1 MAHDVVI
8 KGIQLAVS
16 GVIKRGILLSALE
29 HLDRGEASDAHTGHF
44 VFGRV
49 NLGDHNILVVLQLFS
64 QLGIDRGKL
73 LAVSAPGGVKFNQ
86 HILVLVVDHL
96 AEVFADQ
103 HANAVFVTLGRDF
116 FRLEERFLGSGLHG
130 IHKLTHGLRA
140 HAVLDDLLV
149 IELDHNEKGLSV
161 GGNAQEL
168 AQASS
173 ETILD
178 LSGTEEDLALV
189 FGGIGVEDFLLFGHF
204 FGIEE
209 EEGGALAREDSFGGL
224 LVKAHHQGVGFHSN
238 ELFDLVFIIQFALV
252 HSLVILEVL
261 VKDDRGLALN
271 RSVVKVMHEELIF
284 LLRCHLQEFLE
295 ISIVGAPVGNHDRV
309 GFLFKSLF

>member
-16 GVIKRGILLSALE
+16 GVIKRGILLSAFE
-29 HLDRGEASDAHTGHF
+29 HLDRGEASDAHTVHF

-49 NLGDHNILVVLQLFS
+49 NFGDHNLIVVFQFFS

-73 LAVSAPGGVKFNQ
+73 LAVSTPGGVKFNK
-86 HILVLVVDHL
+86 HIIFFTVNNFG
-96 AEVFADQ
+96 EVFTDQ
-103 HANAVFVTLGRDF
+103 HANTVFMALGRDF
-116 FRLEERFLGSGLHG
+116 FRLEERFMGTGFHG
-130 IHKLTHGLRA
+130 IHKLSQSFRT

-149 IELDHNEKGLSV
+149 LELDHNEKGLTV
-161 GGNAQEL
+161 WGNAQEL
-168 AQASS
+168 TQARS

-189 FGGIGVEDFLLFGHF
+189 FGGVGVEDFLLFGGF

-209 EEGGALAREDSFGGL
+209 EEGGALTREDSFSGL
-224 LVKAHHQGVGFHSN
+224 LVKSHNQGVGFHSN
-238 ELFDLVFIIQFALV
+238 ELFNLVFVVQFALV
-252 HSLVILEVL
+252 HSLVILKVL

-271 RSVVKVMHEELIF
+271 RSVVKVMHEDNIF
-284 LLRCHLQEFLE
+284 LLSCNFQEFLE
-295 ISIVGAPVGNHDRV
+295 ISIVRAPVGNHD
-309 GFLFKSLF
+309 